1 MHPIRLPKLRKRA
14 AYEKSSE
21 ITILVATK
29 SRDFTVL
36 QVVPESLSLSHTPP
50 CLQYFT
56 WKTKD
61 RGVCW
66 LRTERE
72 RERDIPTYSY
82 VLLIRYSL
90 ICRINLCSIYFRV
103 SRKNYLVCGELLVV
117 LIFSMNITRGVVLES
132 GNTYEN
138 LAQSLKKVLRF
149 EVWLVEG
156 FCGFEAFNSLVVHY
170 SVL

>member
-14 AYEKSSE
+14 AYGKSSD

-36 QVVPESLSLSHTPP
+36 QVVPESLSLTHP

-66 LRTERE
+66 LRTQRETERE
-72 RERDIPTYSY
+72 RHSY
-82 VLLIRYSL
+82 ILLLRQ
-90 ICRINLCSIYFRV
+90 INPLF
-103 SRKNYLVCGELLVV
+103 
-117 LIFSMNITRGVVLES
+117 FDMP
-132 GNTYEN
+132 
-138 LAQSLKKVLRF
+138 
-149 EVWLVEG
+149 
-156 FCGFEAFNSLVVHY
+156 H
-170 SVL
+170 